1 MIRAGYGAG
10 EIDALFRI
18 RAQKQNDS
26 GALAEVYWLSY
37 ADTVEMAERE
47 AVLFI
52 ETIEEFKLRFP
63 LTVAFTLDTVR
74 YASSRGVSLD
84 AQSAKCLAEA
94 FCRKMKT
101 AGYDTIYVIALDQ
114 YEKDIFKES

>member
-10 EIDALFRI
+10 EIDTLFRK
-18 RAQKQNDS
+18 RAQRQNDS

-47 AVLFI
+47 AIFFI

-63 LTVAFTLDTVR
+63 LTVAVTLDTVR
-74 YASSRGVSLD
+74 YAMSRGVSLD
-84 AQSAKCLAEA
+84 AERARILAEA
-94 FCRKMKT
+94 FCKKMHSE
-101 AGYDTIYVIALDQ
+101 GYDTVYVIALEQ